1 MMPNFVETPDWS
13 SLPRPTD
20 DGAASHLLGQRMA
33 SVALPATDGRAV
45 NPAALPGRVVIYAYP
60 RTGLPE
66 VPNPEG
72 WDAIPGA
79 RGCTPQSCAFK
90 DHYHELRALG
100 VSAVFGLSTQDSDYQ
115 REAATRLHLPFPLLS
130 DDQLRLTR
138 AMKLPTFAVGTMAV
152 LKRFT
157 LIVQDGQVQRV
168 FYPVFPPDQNA
179 AEVVAWL
186 ADPGR
191 EREAPEPT

>member
-1 MMPNFVETPDWS
+1 
-13 SLPRPTD
+13 L
-20 DGAASHLLGQRMA
+20 
-33 SVALPATDGRAV
+33 
-45 NPAALPGRVVIYAYP
+45 AALPGRAVIYAYP

-72 WDAIPGA
+72 WDLILGA

-90 DHYHELRALG
+90 DHYNELRELG
-100 VSAVFGLSTQDSDYQ
+100 VSAVFGLSTQDTNYQ

-130 DDQLRLTR
+130 DDKLRLTQ
-138 AMKLPTFAVGTMAV
+138 AMNLPTFTVVTMIL

-157 LIVQDGQVQRV
+157 LIVQDGKVQYV

-186 ADPGR
+186 SGPGR
-191 EREAPEPT
+191 DLLD